1 MGYDDDDDVSL
12 SMMMMMTMMT
22 IPELKVAKLVFGLL
36 GRGGASAEV

>member
-12 SMMMMMTMMT
+12 SMMTMMSM
-22 IPELKVAKLVFGLL
+22 PELKVAKLVFGLL